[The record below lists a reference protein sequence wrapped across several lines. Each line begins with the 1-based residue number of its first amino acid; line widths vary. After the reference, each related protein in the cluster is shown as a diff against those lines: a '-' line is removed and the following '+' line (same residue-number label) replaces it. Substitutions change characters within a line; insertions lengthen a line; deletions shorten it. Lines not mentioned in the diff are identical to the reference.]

1 MSEQQWNDYMALL
14 AQEDNTSTAHCVGC
28 WYDEHAEPF
37 PTQDSS
43 SLCNEHATATRQA
56 YSGQGGSND

>member
-1 MSEQQWNDYMALL
+1 MNEQEWNDYMALL

-37 PTQDSS
+37 PAQDSS
-43 SLCNEHATATRQA
+43 SLCDAHATATRRGNSRQE
-56 YSGQGGSND
+56 GGTQ